1 TGKIS
6 ADSFQ
11 KSFFD
16 WEAVRYDIDQMLRKD
31 PFTCQACSPDMFAVS
46 VDGNRKHYRFKNAAR
61 SQEQAIFE
69 DIFIARD
76 EDVGRFVDYVHKTT
90 RHVSGRGVCGGE

>member
-1 TGKIS
+1 MIS

-31 PFTCQACSPDMFAVS
+31 PFTCQACSPDMFQFQWMETANITVLRMQQ
-46 VDGNRKHYRFKNAAR
+46 DLKNRLFLRT
-61 SQEQAIFE
+61 SL
-69 DIFIARD
+69 
-76 EDVGRFVDYVHKTT
+76 
-90 RHVSGRGVCGGE
+90 